1 MPSDPTGPFAR
12 QKSRCFNPRPAPR
25 CRATALRALAAPLLV
40 VSIRARHLDAERHAR
55 QFVGLHADQ
64 VSIRARHLD
73 AERQC
78 LRCPYIGPAKVSIRA
93 RHLDAERPVWGSLTR
108 STDHV
113 SIRARHLDA
122 ERHRCTILAA
132 AGRMVSI
139 RARHLD
145 AERPDSM
152 LAETYIQGF
161 NPRPAPRCRATAVGD
176 WAPWHGLFQSAP
188 GT

>member
-73 AERQC
+73 AERLC
-78 LRCPYIGPAKVSIRA
+78 ACCRFSPCRIVSIRA
-93 RHLDAERPVWGSLTR
+93 RHLDAERPSANARAPAGRCFNPRPAPRCRATQCGKALNGLDS
-108 STDHV
+108 V

-122 ERHRCTILAA
+122 ERLPMAFSKAFMRS
-132 AGRMVSI
+132 R
-139 RARHLD
+139 
-145 AERPDSM
+145 
-152 LAETYIQGF
+152 
-161 NPRPAPRCRATAVGD
+161 
-176 WAPWHGLFQSAP
+176 FQSAP